1 MNRFLSLPQV
11 LESARQ
17 CISTSIGV
25 SPFYSEAC
33 AIACHISRTCDPE
46 TETWYHSTWSHA
58 VSHATW
64 LLRVLKIF
72 AHGEVRD
79 GLTPEQKSSDVMEA
93 AAVWAADHF
102 EYALALVEAEV
113 KLTAEESSTCDM
125 VRWIIKRCPSDPIA
139 AAAADVC
146 ISHLFD
152 IFAPKLKDPP
162 NSSIPYAT
170 RPSPNEIL

>member
-1 MNRFLSLPQV
+1 M
-11 LESARQ
+11 A
-17 CISTSIGV
+17 TSICV
-25 SPFYSEAC
+25 SSAYHEAC
-33 AIACHISRTCDPE
+33 AVACHISRSCDPE

-72 AHGEVRD
+72 VHGELRD
-79 GLTPEQKSSDVMEA
+79 SLTPEQRSGDVMEA

-102 EYALALVEAEV
+102 EYAVALVEAEV

-146 ISHLFD
+146 ISQLFD
-152 IFAPKLKDPP
+152 AFAPKLKDPP
-162 NSSIPYAT
+162 NSHVPYVT
-170 RPSPNEIL
+170 CPSRNEIL